1 MMKGT
6 ISTILNWLRVPNTV
20 YYVLSHF
27 GQRFSESLRCCDR
40 WIKSIEFNIIILE
53 YILKKDHIT
62 WCKLLQTLW
71 VVLKATENCFLLR
84 NQSSLFLFCEYSLEE
99 TISYT
104 DVLLFLLPTQWKLL
118 SSQSGNEEMECI
130 YAAEFFFELIL
141 FINKNSLI

>member
-71 VVLKATENCFLLR
+71 VDLKATENYFHYVISR
-84 NQSSLFLFCEYSLEE
+84 VYSFFVN
-99 TISYT
+99 I
-104 DVLLFLLPTQWKLL
+104 VWKK
-118 SSQSGNEEMECI
+118 Q
-130 YAAEFFFELIL
+130 
-141 FINKNSLI
+141 SLIRTFYSFYCQHSESYYHLNPETRKWNAFTLLNFFLNWYCS